1 MRLFAGLCD
10 VSSRR
15 QYILFIICW
24 AAALLRLCCP
34 AGFLSPRRSSWSRPG
49 ETVTGPCGRSFQIVV
64 VCSDSRPRLW
74 MWSACTSGFNSSRAS
89 VFDEHICQDKL
100 RVATICCSYVFSA
113 TLYSATVTQV
123 SSLGINESVSVV
135 MEVLSLWAE
144 PSSSDQFP
152 IAVLLVF
159 LEGRSPCQPMHRCLK
174 STFSRA
180 APY

>member
-1 MRLFAGLCD
+1 MCRCFKGTWWAPRRHLSRRVVCFCVYPRSVCMLPSFTRLFAGLCD
-10 VSSRR
+10 VSSPR

-49 ETVTGPCGRSFQIVV
+49 QTVTGRVGGQFQIVV

-100 RVATICCSYVFSA
+100 RVATIRCSYVFSA

-123 SSLGINESVSVV
+123 PSLGINECFCC
-135 MEVLSLWAE
+135 
-144 PSSSDQFP
+144 D
-152 IAVLLVF
+152 
-159 LEGRSPCQPMHRCLK
+159 GSPVTL
-174 STFSRA
+174 SRA
-180 APY
+180 F